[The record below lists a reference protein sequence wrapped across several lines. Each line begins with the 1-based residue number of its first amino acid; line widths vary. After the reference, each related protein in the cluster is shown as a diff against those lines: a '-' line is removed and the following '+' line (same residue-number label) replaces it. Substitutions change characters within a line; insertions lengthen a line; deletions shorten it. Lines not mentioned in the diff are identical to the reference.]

1 MRIYTLEE
9 KLLAITG
16 ILLILS
22 LPIGSTF
29 LLTLALTLFIVM
41 IAVNMRRLFG
51 KNMVINIERDSDYL
65 VKESLKNKKYVKAVI
80 TFISLPM
87 VGVGVLYLVIQLI
100 VMWVQVFK

>member
-1 MRIYTLEE
+1 MRKYTLAE

-41 IAVNMRRLFG
+41 AAVNMRQLLG
-51 KNMVINIERDSDYL
+51 KNMVINIERDYDYL
-65 VKESLKNKKYVKAVI
+65 VKESLKNKKYVKAGI
-80 TFISLPM
+80 TFIALPM
-87 VGVGVLYLVIQLI
+87 VGVGITFAVIQLI
-100 VMWVQVFK
+100 IMWVQVF

>member
-1 MRIYTLEE
+1 MRKYTLAE

-29 LLTLALTLFIVM
+29 LLTLTLTLFIVM
-41 IAVNMRRLFG
+41 VAVNMRQLFG

-65 VKESLKNKKYVKAVI
+65 VKESLKNKKYVKAGI
-80 TFISLPM
+80 TFIALPM
-87 VGVGVLYLVIQLI
+87 VGVGILFAAIQLI
-100 VMWVQVFK
+100 VMWIQVFK

>member
-1 MRIYTLEE
+1 MRKYTLAE

-41 IAVNMRRLFG
+41 AAVNMRQLLG

-65 VKESLKNKKYVKAVI
+65 VKESLKNKKYVKAGI
-80 TFISLPM
+80 TFIALPM
-87 VGVGVLYLVIQLI
+87 VGVGITFAVIQLI
-100 VMWVQVFK
+100 IMWVQVF